1 MKMKVYFNINK
12 IIAKK
17 EYQKEL
23 QLFQYF
29 HENRYF
35 NEDKKIYYKNIY
47 FYEDKNKKM
56 IFGLIEF
63 NSKNNFNKNEV
74 LKELKEN
81 IRFNEISEKITII
94 KQGV

>member
-1 MKMKVYFNINK
+1 MKVYFNINK